1 MKKLFFALL
10 IIGGVIAAVNYW
22 MRRSEGSY
30 EDTWETFAD
39 MGSKVRDRVPFGKAA

>member
-1 MKKLFFALL
+1 MKKLFFALV
-10 IIGGVIAAVNYW
+10 IIGGIAALVSYL

-30 EDTWETFAD
+30 DDTWETFAD

>member
-10 IIGGVIAAVNYW
+10 IIGGIVAAVSYV
-22 MRRSEGSY
+22 MKRSEGSY

-39 MGSKVRDRVPFGKAA
+39 VGNKVRDRVPFGRAA